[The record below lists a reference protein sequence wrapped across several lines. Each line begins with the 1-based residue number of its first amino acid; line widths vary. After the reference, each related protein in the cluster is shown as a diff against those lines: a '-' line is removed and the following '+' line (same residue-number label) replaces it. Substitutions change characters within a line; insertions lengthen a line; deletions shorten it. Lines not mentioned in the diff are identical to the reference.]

1 MTFSIIARCPKTG
14 QFGGA
19 ISSSSPAVAAR
30 CLHAKAGIGVAT
42 SQNITDPYL
51 ANILLD
57 MLKYDLVPEQA
68 ISELV
73 KNTDFIEYRQLTA
86 LNSSDSPAAFSGT
99 YSLGVHS
106 ECIGEHAVGAGNL
119 LAHQGIPKAMVTAF
133 EQASGSLAERLL
145 QALQAGLAA
154 GGEAGPVHS
163 AGLLVVDKLEWPV
176 INLRV
181 DWSDTPIEDLY
192 QLWKIY
198 EPQVEDYV
206 LRALN
211 PASSPSYGVPG
222 SETCSN
228 GVT

>member
-57 MLKYDLVPEQA
+57 MLKYDLAPEQA

-86 LNSSDSPAAFSGT
+86 LNTSAPPAAFSGT
-99 YSLGVHS
+99 YSLGVHA
-106 ECIGEHAVGAGNL
+106 ECIGEHAVAAGNL
-119 LAHQGIPKAMVTAF
+119 LADARIPEIMVNTF
-133 EQASGSLAERLL
+133 HQASGSLAERLL

-154 GGEAGPVHS
+154 GGEMGPVHS
-163 AGLLVVDKLEWPV
+163 AGVLVVDKLEWPV

-192 QLWKIY
+192 QLWKLY

-206 LRALN
+206 VRALN
-211 PASSPSYGVPG
+211 PAISPDYGVPG
-222 SETCSN
+222 SQVSSR
-228 GVT
+228 G

>member
-1 MTFSIIARCPKTG
+1 MTFSIIARCNKTG

-30 CLHAKAGIGVAT
+30 CIQAKSGVGVAT
-42 SQNITDPYL
+42 SQNITDPHL

-57 MLKYDLVPEQA
+57 MIKYDLAPDESIA
-68 ISELV
+68 ELV
-73 KNTDFIEYRQLTA
+73 KNTDFIEYRQLTV
-86 LNSSDSPAAFSGT
+86 LNSDEKPAVFSGKFT
-99 YSLGVHS
+99 LGVHS
-106 ECIGEHAVGAGNL
+106 QCIGEHSVGAGNL
-119 LAHQGIPKAMVTAF
+119 LANEDVPKAMVDAF
-133 EQASGSLAERLL
+133 EQSSGSLAERLM
-145 QALQAGLAA
+145 QALQAGYAA

-192 QLWKIY
+192 QLWKVY

-206 LRALN
+206 VRALN
-211 PASSPSYGVPG
+211 PSSSPSYGVPG
-222 SETCSN
+222 NE
-228 GVT
+228 

>member
-1 MTFSIIARCPKTG
+1 MTFSIIARCNKTG

-30 CLHAKAGIGVAT
+30 CIQAKAGVGVAT

-57 MLKYDLVPEQA
+57 MTKYDLAPEDSIA
-68 ISELV
+68 ELV
-73 KNTDFIEYRQLTA
+73 KNTDFIEYRQLSVI
-86 LNSSDSPAAFSGT
+86 NSDEQPAAFSGKFT
-99 YSLGVHS
+99 LGVHS
-106 ECIGEHAVGAGNL
+106 QCVGEHAVGAGNL
-119 LAHQGIPKAMVTAF
+119 LENEDVPKAMVNAF
-133 EQASGSLAERLL
+133 AESAGSLAERLMV
-145 QALQAGLAA
+145 ALKAGLAQ

-192 QLWKIY
+192 QLWKVY
-198 EPQVEDYV
+198 EPQVEDYIV
-206 LRALN
+206 RALN
-211 PASSPSYGVPG
+211 PTDSPSYGVPG
-222 SETCSN
+222 NE
-228 GVT
+228 